1 MLNVC
6 RMKTM
11 TAKEKE
17 KKTNDMKI
25 NFTEHLRG
33 IYVSSNAA
41 TMQKK
46 NVSFRPHGGKNA
58 KM

>member
-1 MLNVC
+1 
-6 RMKTM
+6 
-11 TAKEKE
+11 
-17 KKTNDMKI
+17 MKI